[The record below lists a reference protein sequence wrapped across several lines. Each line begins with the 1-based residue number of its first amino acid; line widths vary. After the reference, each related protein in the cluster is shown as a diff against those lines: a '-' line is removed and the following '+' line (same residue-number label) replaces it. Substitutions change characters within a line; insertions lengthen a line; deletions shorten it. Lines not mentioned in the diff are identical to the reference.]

1 MNASASASDPA
12 GQFQRAFP
20 DDVRTPAGLVVPPW
34 LESLVEPTP
43 GSGVVPTSSRSQL
56 EALKRAASTQ
66 KEPLDNP
73 DRSAVLI
80 LFSGDSTATQR
91 PEDASVVLMHRATT
105 LRKHA
110 GQMSFPGGRMDD
122 TDRGPVHTALRE
134 AEEETGLRREAVSVL
149 RVLDPID
156 ISRTGYAVYPVIA
169 HFAQPHPLQAMD
181 PAETD
186 LVLTVPISE
195 LIDPKNRLRVGF
207 DAWSGPAFHVDGF
220 VVWGF
225 TAGVLNHVLDVA
237 GWSEPWQ
244 DNKIYDLRETLA
256 RSRNQESFGVNG
268 RLR

>member
-1 MNASASASDPA
+1 MSDSVSLLLSCGLTAVHHVQPGASANIAESVSLWLSHNFSPAKFDDKSHAALSAAWDPSDVMMLIA
-12 GQFQRAFP
+12 ACLGQ
-20 DDVRTPAGLVVPPW
+20 
-34 LESLVEPTP
+34 
-43 GSGVVPTSSRSQL
+43 
-56 EALKRAASTQ
+56 
-66 KEPLDNP
+66 
-73 DRSAVLI
+73 
-80 LFSGDSTATQR
+80 
-91 PEDASVVLMHRATT
+91 
-105 LRKHA
+105 
-110 GQMSFPGGRMDD
+110 
-122 TDRGPVHTALRE
+122 
-134 AEEETGLRREAVSVL
+134 
-149 RVLDPID
+149 
-156 ISRTGYAVYPVIA
+156 
-169 HFAQPHPLQAMD
+169 QPHPLQAMD